1 MMINLANEGKK
12 YSHNRCPEL
21 VNCVSVIIPTMNS
34 AKTVGKC
41 LESIRSQTYKNIEI
55 FVLDG
60 FSSDNTIEIA
70 SRFDVNIHLIAGE
83 RTIAKNFG
91 ISNSKG
97 EFIFFIDSDMI
108 LQPRVVEEC
117 VMICS
122 DDDRTAGVIIPERSI
137 GSAFWVKVRDFER
150 SLYAG
155 SKMESARFFRKTFVV
170 QVGGFD
176 EDIVF
181 YEESTLHQ
189 KLEKNGMMVSA
200 RISSFILHNETD
212 FNLNRWLHKK
222 HYYAVNRGQYFDRYQ
237 NYAKLQTSISYRI
250 RVLLLPNGNWK
261 RMARHPMLG
270 IGVFILKALEF
281 FASKV

>member
-1 MMINLANEGKK
+1 MMICLAKK
-12 YSHNRCPEL
+12 RKYLYNGCPEL

-60 FSSDNTIEIA
+60 FSSDNTIDIA
-70 SRFDVNIHLIAGE
+70 SEYDVNVHLIAGE
-83 RTIAKNFG
+83 RATAKNFG

-97 EFIFFIDSDMI
+97 EFIFFVDSDMI

-117 VMICS
+117 VIICS
-122 DDDRTAGVIIPERSI
+122 SDDRTAGVIIPERSV

-150 SLYAG
+150 SLYVG
-155 SKMESARFFRKTFVV
+155 SKMESARFFRKTFVE

-176 EDIVF
+176 EGIVF

-189 KLEKNGMMVSA
+189 KLEKQGMMVNA
-200 RISSFILHNETD
+200 RISSFILHNEAD

-222 HYYAVNRGQYFDRYQ
+222 HYYTMNTGQYFDKYQ
-237 NYAKLQTSISYRI
+237 NYAKLQTSICYRI
-250 RVLLLPNGNWK
+250 RILLLSNGNWK
-261 RMARHPMLG
+261 RMVRHPVLG
-270 IGVFILKALEF
+270 IGVFILKTLEF